1 MPGNKCL
8 GRANSYLSTL
18 QLHSSSSRL
27 DAAFLRVEKN
37 RVCVCV
43 CLHKRHMGVCACLKE
58 LALLHMS
65 LIRRSYVNTSINK
78 ICACLT
84 VCLCVCI
91 YVQACLCVRIA
102 ACQVCVSLEC
112 MKPWGQPGGSPAA
125 SVLTQ
130 TRARHTKTVPCSQ
143 AIKTHTESGSSLT
156 FSKIMHDV
164 TNNYRETTWHWMPTY
179 CNTHLCLTWLLLFK
193 DSWENLWGKMM

>member
-27 DAAFLRVEKN
+27 SAAFLRERRGEKGHTLEH
-37 RVCVCV
+37 VYMFVCV
-43 CLHKRHMGVCACLKE
+43 CLYNRHMGVCARLKD

-84 VCLCVCI
+84 VYVCVC
-91 YVQACLCVRIA
+91 VCARVSVCAELP
-102 ACQVCVSLEC
+102 CQVCVSPEC
-112 MKPWGQPGGSPAA
+112 MKPWGQPRGMPAA

-143 AIKTHTESGSSLT
+143 AIKTRAESGSSLT

-164 TNNYRETTWHWMPTY
+164 TNN
-179 CNTHLCLTWLLLFK
+179 
-193 DSWENLWGKMM
+193 